1 MDLIW
6 IAPLAVLV
14 IGLIPVLVLAGR
26 IATELHAMRGD
37 LDRWTGLR
45 PAVVEVTDEA
55 ELLRRRAAA
64 LRAASR
70 RR

>member
-14 IGLIPVLVLAGR
+14 IGLIPVLVVAGR
-26 IATELHAMRGD
+26 IATELNAMSGAH
-37 LDRWTGLR
+37 DRWTVLR
-45 PAVVEVTDEA
+45 PAVDEVTDEA

-64 LRAASR
+64 LRAAHR
-70 RR
+70 R

>member
-6 IAPLAVLV
+6 LAPLAVLV

-37 LDRWTGLR
+37 LDRWTRLR

-64 LRAASR
+64 LRAAHR
-70 RR
+70 R